1 MSVANRA
8 RLLVKITWLIMSYA
22 HTTERYK
29 ALYRYRCC
37 RQENLFSTECS
48 CRTSETC
55 DIITLDVVHILLA
68 VEQLLLPKAMRRLL
82 SAVSQ
87 QQDRYLIDTGV
98 RVTHM

>member
-1 MSVANRA
+1 MTKENGDITLRNLYWLQYVVLVEIKNTYPGVLHLYVA
-8 RLLVKITWLIMSYA
+8 
-22 HTTERYK
+22 
-29 ALYRYRCC
+29 
-37 RQENLFSTECS
+37 
-48 CRTSETC
+48 
-55 DIITLDVVHILLA
+55 ITLDVVHILLA